1 MAALAWLVFF
11 GPDGCDFLGSIR
23 HRELSA
29 EMLPWIKEN
38 LDAAWLNDN
47 PDPQSIV
54 VENVKILK
62 SSATSEKN
70 IENAQVSIKGYYL
83 TPQSEQ
89 RVKFKIQKQII
100 VEQTET
106 PTPSAFGLVTIQTG
120 SFQEQRAV
128 LQIL

>member
-1 MAALAWLVFF
+1 
-11 GPDGCDFLGSIR
+11 
-23 HRELSA
+23 
-29 EMLPWIKEN
+29 
-38 LDAAWLNDN
+38 
-47 PDPQSIV
+47 
-54 VENVKILK
+54 VKILK

-106 PTPSAFGLVTIQTG
+106 PTPSAFGLVTIQMDRFRNNARYYRFYNSMVRKSLG
-120 SFQEQRAV
+120 RLPGIFPAV
-128 LQIL
+128 TLNTYD

>member
-1 MAALAWLVFF
+1 MRGVMSAKSMIFFAIIMAALAWLVFF

-29 EMLPWIKEN
+29 EMLPWIKDN

-100 VEQTET
+100 VEQNGNTNT
-106 PTPSAFGLVTIQTG
+106 FRLSD
-120 SFQEQRAV
+120 
-128 LQIL
+128 